1 MNDRIESHPF
11 FTLFQSSSGGYMV
24 AFAGKK
30 YAARSP
36 PVFVANI
43 SYTVTGFT
51 LVRLRAVTFC
61 SASQFLNQKG

>member
-1 MNDRIESHPF
+1 
-11 FTLFQSSSGGYMV
+11 MV

-36 PVFVANI
+36 PVFVGNI

-51 LVRLRAVTFC
+51 LVRTPTR
-61 SASQFLNQKG
+61 SSSIKKG